1 MIDKTICEL
10 FAGVGGFRL
19 GLERSSKEWITV
31 WANQWEPSKKVQH
44 AYDCYCAHFGKNENY
59 VNEDIASVDKSII
72 PNHNL
77 LVGGFPCQDYSVART
92 GAKGINGKKGVLWW
106 EIRDILESKSPRF
119 VLLENVDRLLKSPSN
134 QRGRDFGVILACF
147 NNLGYNVEWRVI
159 NAAEFGFAQR
169 RRRTFIF
176 AYKNN
181 TSYAKHIAKTTAQ
194 CVINTLGFFARTF
207 PIEPTN
213 SFSTTKLDYT
223 EIADISDNFEYNFG
237 NSGFMTDGNISTCT
251 VMPIL
256 EESITI
262 RQLIDTNVNERFY
275 LGENLEKWTY
285 LKGAKKIPRKSKDG
299 HEYIFSEGPIAFP
312 DSIDKPAR
320 TMLTSESSVN
330 RSTHVIED
338 PSTNQLRL
346 LTPLEA
352 ERIQGFD
359 DNWTD
364 TGMPEKFR
372 YFCMGNA
379 LVVGIV
385 ERMGNTLNKIFENE
399 ISIDNNIENKTAQ
412 KAI

>member
-1 MIDKTICEL
+1 MIEKTICEL

-19 GLERSSKEWITV
+19 GLEKASKEWITV
-31 WANQWEPSKKVQH
+31 WANQWEPSQKAQH
-44 AYDCYCAHFGKNENY
+44 AYNCYCKHFGTSDNY
-59 VNEDIASVDKSII
+59 VNEDISLVDKSII
-72 PNHNL
+72 PDHNL

-106 EIRDILESKSPRF
+106 EIRDILESKNPRF

-134 QRGRDFGVILACF
+134 QRGRDFGIILACF

-159 NAAEFGFAQR
+159 NAADYGFAQR

-181 TSYAKHIAKTTAQ
+181 TSYANYISKTTAQ
-194 CVINTLGFFARTF
+194 CVINNVGFFAKTF

-213 SFSTTKLDYT
+213 ALSTINLEYNS
-223 EIADISDNFEYNFG
+223 IADISDKFKFKFE
-237 NSGFMTDGNISTCT
+237 NSGFMSYG
-251 VMPIL
+251 
-256 EESITI
+256 SITTCNVTPI
-262 RQLIDTNVNERFY
+262 YEEATIIKKLIENNVDERFY
-275 LGENLEKWTY
+275 LGENLEKWAY
-285 LKGAKKIPRKSKDG
+285 LKGSKKINRKSKDG

-338 PSTNQLRL
+338 PGTKQLRL

-379 LVVGIV
+379 LVVGVV
-385 ERMGNTLNKIFENE
+385 ERMGHTLNKIFEKE
-399 ISIDNNIENKTAQ
+399 VDIDSIENETAQ